1 MANEY
6 LKPQTPLQDLNSE
19 NYFYP
24 LTTIDQIILQDNSTR
39 LNSLIN
45 KSDFIASRAI
55 YYNGTK
61 LLSSENIFLNDNSLG
76 VNVTSIDSGY
86 IFKVGG
92 QSYLNGDTLLN
103 GRLVA
108 PHGKYIST
116 PSSRYNQS
124 ALEIRENDLV
134 GSAQTDIGYAP
145 TIGFHWSGRIASTL
159 AFGSDGIFYFRKQD
173 GISRAIIDGFLPG
186 TSHGDNTADF
196 SSYSWHKI
204 AEVNLINTWHDAWID
219 LLVTNGYGRYEETGI
234 LHARIRVDGDI
245 HYQTAQLVWSYAN
258 SQIEVNRFKMVYY
271 QETSSVRAEIW
282 YSVPSQ
288 YQGLHFAILNQGD
301 REDRMARSDKNNS
314 WVLTP
319 RLWGHGS
326 ASCPAGSGSITSYFG
341 FILNTSNQARY
352 LENRG
357 GSTITINDVAWGHG
371 HTPNGHTNRATIWHQ
386 RWYQSGLTYTP
397 SGGSATTLT
406 DCGDMVLWLSSSNTG
421 NALQC
426 NMALD
431 GNIYLLGNIKA
442 GGGRFGYDNY
452 SYNFS
457 ASTGIFNSRLYC
469 NEWIQF
475 NGKTGLYFPNSGSG
489 THFYPANDCT
499 YGGFQMQGTKGGYY
513 GITSGPNNNFL
524 TFMSQTQHQGLYN
537 AANSQW
543 VLYYDKTNK
552 RACILGSSTESS
564 YPIYL
569 NASTRIIGACYVNSS
584 LYVALPAAGSIYCGT
599 YKDTAHGEHQ
609 IQINSGAGRLYMYA
623 QAAATANR
631 GLYGH
636 NNAGTACSYLYIQQ
650 DNYVRAGTRLYG
662 AVWNDY
668 AEFRKGQMD
677 NLKPGQVVT
686 ENGDGTMH
694 LANQKLQKGCKILSD
709 TYGFALGETEEYK
722 LPIAVSGR
730 VLVYCDTPN
739 EELEPGDCLCANYT
753 GNTIK
758 MTEEEIIKYPDR
770 IIATVSEFPNYEIW
784 HAGDQTNKD
793 GMKEE
798 VKVNGRI
805 WVYVR

>member
-6 LKPQTPLQDLNSE
+6 LKPQKPLKDLNSE

-61 LLSSENIFLNDNSLG
+61 LLSSGNIFLNDNQIG
-76 VNVTSIDSGY
+76 INVTSIDSGY
-86 IFKVGG
+86 VFKVSG

-103 GRLVA
+103 GRLVF
-108 PHGKYIST
+108 PHGKYVST

-145 TIGFHWSGRIASTL
+145 TIGFHWSGKIASTL
-159 AFGSDGIFYFRKQD
+159 AFGSDGIFYFLKQD

-204 AEVNLINTWHDAWID
+204 AEVNLINAWRDAWID

-282 YSVPSQ
+282 YSIPSQ
-288 YQGLHFAILNQGD
+288 YQGLHFAILNQGE
-301 REDRMARSDKNNS
+301 REDRIARSDKNNS

-326 ASCPAGSGSITSYFG
+326 ASCPTGSGSITSYFG
-341 FILNTSNQARY
+341 FILNTSNQARF

-357 GSTITINDVAWGHG
+357 GSTVTINDAAWGHG
-371 HTPNGHTNRATIWHQ
+371 HVPNGHTNRATIWHQ

-406 DCGDMVLWLSSSNTG
+406 DCGDMVLWLSSANAGNT
-421 NALQC
+421 LQC

-431 GNIYLLGNIKA
+431 GNIYLLNNIKA
-442 GGGRFGYDNY
+442 AGGRFGYDNY
-452 SYNFS
+452 SYSLS
-457 ASTGIFNSRLYC
+457 AASFICNSWVRTVGNAGWYSQTHGGGWYMTDTTWLRSY
-469 NEWIQF
+469 NNKNI
-475 NGKTGLYFPNSGSG
+475 YSGSG
-489 THFYPANDCT
+489 IIRSDNGVWGNKVFINSNWIGFYNAVQGST
-499 YGGFQMQGTKGGYY
+499 RYGYIQC
-513 GITSGPNNNFL
+513 NNNRMYFKKENGVL
-524 TFMSQTQHQGLYN
+524 DNIAFDFSGGKVYN
-537 AANSQW
+537 NNEFITIGSTGFRIVHNSRGAFW
-543 VLYYDKTNK
+543 HW
-552 RACILGSSTESS
+552 
-564 YPIYL
+564 
-569 NASTRIIGACYVNSS
+569 NASSGQKWFY
-584 LYVALPAAGSIYCGT
+584 LMF
-599 YKDTAHGEHQ
+599 TAE
-609 IQINSGAGRLYMYA
+609 
-623 QAAATANR
+623 
-631 GLYGH
+631 
-636 NNAGTACSYLYIQQ
+636 NAGINGGWTS
-650 DNYVRAGTRLYG
+650 VRAFYANADTGYTYHTRAYS

-668 AEFRKGQMD
+668 AEFRKG
-677 NLKPGQVVT
+677 KITEPGRVVI
-686 ENGDGTMH
+686 EHKSGIMQLCEER
-694 LANQKLQKGCKILSD
+694 LAPGAKIISD
-709 TYGFALGETEEYK
+709 TYGFAIGETKECK
-722 LPIAVSGR
+722 TPIAVTGR
-730 VLVYCDTPN
+730 VLVYPYQNRNKYPLGAAVCSAPN
-739 EELEPGDCLCANYT
+739 GTVD
-753 GNTIK
+753 I
-758 MTEEEIIKYPDR
+758 MTREEIKEYPER
-770 IIATVSEFPNYEIW
+770 IVGTVSEIPDYEIW
-784 HAGDQTNKD
+784 RAGGSTQD
-793 GMKEE
+793 GPAEE
-798 VKVNGRI
+798 IKVNGRI